1 VTRILTLLS
10 VVILSANSVSA
21 AITATIDTD
30 ERQTAPVPHRYI
42 HGVIPDDA
50 KFQLALPDNWN
61 GKLVVFS
68 RGFSGTELTGGAFKT
83 TALEKGYAFAAS
95 DEGWNRVT
103 IAKEPEDSYYESRQ
117 RIRELTLY
125 AHQVIGEHYQKRATR
140 TLMMG
145 GSNGGHHTKWMVES
159 YPELFDGGIAGYGFN
174 SQVSQW
180 GSIATALR
188 HYDVIAPRIDDIIA
202 KRVADPQ
209 WDPTRTPLAPPL
221 TAEQLTA
228 LRAIYN
234 IPVALK
240 NGFAFNVGRWPGSEA
255 QWKSSRD
262 ALVGY
267 LRDSMPRFDPTF
279 NPNGGAVTDE
289 ELPLWDPTRSPKAVR
304 KELQRLDLSGNVK
317 RPIIMMHGTA
327 DPIVSPGE
335 SEGYRALV
343 ERRLG
348 KANAE
353 KVLAV
358 YYIPGMGHGGT
369 EYSDLIGAQ
378 LDALEQWIDYRESN
392 GKRGAPAPASL
403 GGYPRRFGPARSATL
418 PD

>member
-1 VTRILTLLS
+1 MQRVPALLGL
-10 VVILSANSVSA
+10 VVLVNAISLSA
-21 AITATIDTD
+21 AIRATVDTD
-30 ERQTAPVPHRYI
+30 EHLAAPVPHRYI

-61 GKLVVFS
+61 GKVVVFS
-68 RGFSGTELTGGAFKT
+68 RGFSGTELTPGAYKT
-83 TALEKGYAFAAS
+83 SALEKGYAFAAS

-125 AHQVIGEHYQKRATR
+125 AHQVLTTHYKKKASR

-159 YPELFDGGIAGYGFN
+159 YPDLYDGGIAGFGFN

-180 GSIATALR
+180 GSIATVLR
-188 HYDVIAPRIDDIIA
+188 HYDVIATRIDDIIA
-202 KRVADPQ
+202 ARAADRR
-209 WDPTRTPLAPPL
+209 WDPVVTPLSPPL
-221 TAEQLTA
+221 TPEQLKA
-228 LRAIYN
+228 LQAIYD
-234 IPVALK
+234 IPATLED
-240 NGFAFNVGRWPGSEA
+240 GHAFNVGRWAGSEA
-255 QWKSSRD
+255 QWKSSHD
-262 ALVGY
+262 ALMGY

-279 NPNGGAVTDE
+279 NPGGGPLTDD
-289 ELPLWDPTRSPKAVR
+289 ELKLWDPMHSPKAVR
-304 KELQRLDLSGNVK
+304 NELRRLDLKGNLK

-335 SEGYRALV
+335 SEGYRTLV

-348 KANAE
+348 KANAQ

-358 YYIPGMGHGGT
+358 YYIPDMGHGGP
-369 EYSDLIGAQ
+369 EFNNLIGAQ

-392 GKRGAPAPASL
+392 GKRGAAAPAML
-403 GGYPRRFGPARSATL
+403 GSYPVR
-418 PD
+418 